1 MLTRSRRGTLSQA
14 AVCLSILLIAIPAA
28 GQTFRGG
35 IQGTITDAT
44 NLPLPGVTV
53 TVTSTST
60 KLVRTT
66 VTDKDGGYFVPEL
79 PLGDYSLSAELSGFQ
94 SKTVTAIK
102 VETGTTRRVDVELSP
117 GGVQEKVEVVAAAPM
132 IDTTGN
138 TMGGKIE
145 AMEMAALPINGGDFT
160 KLLVLVPG
168 SVGDPS
174 GAMDSPG
181 SFGLFSL
188 NGSRGRSNNYLIDGT
203 DMNDGYRNLPAIN
216 EGGVFGTP
224 ATVLPVDAVAEIS
237 VLSGGQAEFGRSSG
251 GIVSIV
257 TKSGANTLHGSAYEF
272 FRHDKLDS
280 RNYFNPA
287 PQPKNSFH
295 NNQFGG
301 SIGGA
306 IVKDRTFFFASYEGQ
321 REKVGLPSLSRV
333 PTTAD
338 LSGATN
344 PVIQRLLALHPWP
357 APNIAGAGPGENNL
371 LAATNASNRVDS
383 FIVKLDQHVGKSD
396 LLTGRYFLGDSSQSF
411 PLAVLGG
418 NVLPGYNTVTPTRV
432 QIVSLSYIHT
442 FSPRLLMELRGGY
455 NRFVESFLPEDG
467 TFDPTAIGLDTGV
480 GVQDY
485 GLPQFRI
492 TGYAPIGTNAS
503 VPRGRTDVNLH
514 TVAAISYSV
523 GPHNLKMGYEF
534 RRTSVDA
541 YFDAGYRGVLNF
553 DTLDNFLAGNVTSGR
568 QVQGDSSR
576 QTFQN
581 SHGLYLQD
589 SYSVNRRLTVDL
601 GLRWDYMG
609 VLGEKQNRLSI
620 LQLAYTADGSI
631 DPTKGGLVQV
641 GSGGLNGLYPNH
653 YGNFAPRVSAVWDLS
668 GKGKTVVRAGWGIYY
683 DSYSQDYFVG
693 QLPFNTFN
701 AGPAYNGIGPSP
713 ILFSYSPASTLATG
727 VPVFPADGF
736 GASDVFT
743 VSQDH
748 MKTPYMHNYNANVQ
762 QQLGPHAAITLG
774 YVGSLG
780 RRLYRFRDINQA
792 DPTTGIRPLDHGP
805 FPPTGGTFGYVN
817 LFEATA
823 RSKYN
828 AFQAALTIRNLR
840 GFTARADYTWSHSR
854 DNASDGQDYVPN
866 ATQPDNSFNPDAEWA
881 DSNFDVRHRFTLTF
895 NYQVPVW
902 SKAPTLTHGWS
913 LDGVLTLASG
923 QPYNLNYLFEGDF
936 NGSGEFFGRPDVVG
950 DPFAGTNGTDK
961 FLSLAAF
968 QVPCT
973 WDAEAGDCVAGT
985 KHFGNLPRNA
995 YRGPGYRNFDLAVSR
1010 SFEIQHRAKLQVRV
1024 DIFNLFN
1031 ITNYSNPLMPNF
1043 STDFLMNGLDGA
1055 NGRGVG
1061 YLALSATPDVAVGNP
1076 FLGGGGPRNIQLSA
1090 KLTF

>member
-1 MLTRSRRGTLSQA
+1 MLTYLRRGTLLTA
-14 AVCLSILLIAIPAA
+14 LVCLLVVLAA
-28 GQTFRGG
+28 PPVSAQTFRGG

-44 NLPLPGVTV
+44 GGALPGTTV
-53 TVTSTST
+53 TVTSAAT
-60 KLVRTT
+60 KLTRTT
-66 VTDKDGGYFVPEL
+66 VTDRAGNYFVPEL
-79 PLGDYSLSAELSGFQ
+79 PLGDYSLTVELSGFA
-94 SKTVTAIK
+94 SKTVTAIR
-102 VETGTTRRVDVELSP
+102 VEVGSHRRVDLQLSP
-117 GGVQEKVEVVAAAPM
+117 GGVQEHVEVVASAPL
-132 IDTTGN
+132 IETTGN
-138 TMGGKIE
+138 TMGGKIA

-168 SVGDPS
+168 SVGDAS

-181 SFGLFSL
+181 SFGLFSM

-224 ATVLPVDAVAEIS
+224 ATVLPVDAVAEIT

-251 GIVSIV
+251 GIVNIV
-257 TKSGANTLHGSAYEF
+257 TKSGMNTPHGSGYEF
-272 FRHDKLDS
+272 FRNDALDS

-287 PQPKNSFH
+287 PQPKNAFH

-301 SIGGA
+301 SIGGP
-306 IVKDRTFFFASYEGQ
+306 IVKDRTFLFASYEGQ
-321 REKVGLPSLSRV
+321 REAVGLPSLSIV
-333 PTTAD
+333 PSTAQ
-338 LSGATN
+338 LATATN
-344 PVIQRLLALHPWP
+344 PVIRSLVALHPWP
-357 APNIAGAGPGENNL
+357 APNISGAGPGEANL
-371 LAATNASNRVDS
+371 LSTTNASNRLDS
-383 FIVKLDQHVGKSD
+383 FIVKIDQHVGKAD

-442 FSPRLLMELRGGY
+442 FSPRLLMEARGGY

-467 TFDPTAIGLDTGV
+467 TFNPSSIGLDTGV
-480 GVQDY
+480 GAQDY

-514 TVAAISYSV
+514 TVLALSYSL

-553 DTLDNFLAGNVTSGR
+553 DSLSDFLAGNVAGGR
-568 QVQGDSSR
+568 QVMGDSRR

-581 SHGLYLQD
+581 SHGLYVQD
-589 SYSVNRRLTVDL
+589 SYIVSRTLTLDL

-609 VLGEKQNRLSI
+609 VIGEAQNRLSN
-620 LQLAYTADGSI
+620 L
-631 DPTKGGLVQV
+631 DPTRGLVMV
-641 GSGGLNGLYPNH
+641 GTNGLNSLYPPD
-653 YGNFAPRVSAVWDLS
+653 YRNFAPRVSAVWDAS
-668 GKGKTVVRAGWGIYY
+668 RKGQTVVRASWGIYY

-693 QLPFNTFN
+693 QLPWNTFN

-713 ILFSYSPASTLATG
+713 ILFSYSPVSTLTPNT
-727 VPVFPADGF
+727 PVFPSSGF

-743 VSQDH
+743 VSQNN
-748 MKTPYMHNYNANVQ
+748 MRTPYMHNFNANVE

-792 DPTTGIRPLDHGP
+792 NPVTGIRPFDNGP
-805 FPPTGGTFGYVN
+805 FAPGGGAFGYVN
-817 LFEATA
+817 QFEATA
-823 RSKYN
+823 ESKYN
-828 AFQAALTIRNLR
+828 AFQAALTVRNLH

-866 ATQPDNSFNPDAEWA
+866 ATQPDNSFAPNNEWA

-895 NYQVPVW
+895 SYQVPTW
-902 SKAPTLTHGWS
+902 AKAPGLTHGWAF
-913 LDGVLTLASG
+913 DGVLTLASG

-936 NGSGEFFGRPDVVG
+936 NGSGEYFGRPDVVG

-961 FLSLAAF
+961 FLNLAAF

-973 WDAEAGDCVAGT
+973 WDSEAGDCVPGT

-995 YRGPGYRNFDLAVSR
+995 YRGPGYKNFDLAVSR
-1010 SFEIQHRAKLQVRV
+1010 SFALQHGAKLQVRV

-1043 STDFLMNGLDGA
+1043 STDFLMNGLNSA